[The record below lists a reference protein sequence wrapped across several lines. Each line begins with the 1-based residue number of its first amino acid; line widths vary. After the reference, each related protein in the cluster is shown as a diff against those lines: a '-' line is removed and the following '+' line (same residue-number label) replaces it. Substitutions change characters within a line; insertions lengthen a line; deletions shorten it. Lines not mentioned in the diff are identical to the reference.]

1 MRCQE
6 IFLPQTQWLR
16 QKDDSI
22 HIFGRSASHG
32 SPFGLC
38 LQSPYSALAV
48 QKNLLQLQ
56 CVESVKPEAVLS
68 LYGRCAQR
76 SLSYYITHPV
86 HFPACVSQRDG
97 MPRLVHQHNFIL
109 PSEGVEGSSISKP
122 RHCLMEIGSGLVTD
136 FTQALRKQPMEY
148 ANCSL
153 IRDQFPQGIPV
164 FRVPGST
171 AHGAVQKLMIQKRK
185 SRL

>member
-6 IFLPQTQWLR
+6 NFLPQTQWLR

-48 QKNLLQLQ
+48 QKNS
-56 CVESVKPEAVLS
+56 CSFNVLS
-68 LYGRCAQR
+68 PSNRKPCFRYTAVALSVLNLIISHTRYISQLVYHSVTVCRGWRISIILYSR
-76 SLSYYITHPV
+76 LK
-86 HFPACVSQRDG
+86 VSKG
-97 MPRLVHQHNFIL
+97 P
-109 PSEGVEGSSISKP
+109 SISKP

-136 FTQALRKQPMEY
+136 FLQILRKQPMEY

-153 IRDQFPQGIPV
+153 IIL
-164 FRVPGST
+164 
-171 AHGAVQKLMIQKRK
+171 KEL
-185 SRL
+185 